1 MKKVVNVGIGGR
13 TFVIDEDA
21 YQKLDQYL
29 VRFREKTGLGFET
42 GDIMD
47 DLEQR
52 IAELF
57 TEALGSRGDVVNIT
71 IVNKIISQLGMPDGG
86 TMDENFTSAGATSAE
101 ANTQSLAKRL
111 FRDPDNKIIG
121 GVCSGFALYLN
132 LDVTLMRI
140 IFILMLFMGGIGFW
154 AYIIFWIIAP
164 AAFTAAQKC
173 EMRGIPVTAEN
184 LRKFSTIK

>member
-86 TMDENFTSAGATSAE
+86 TMDENFTSAGTTSAE
-101 ANTQSLAKRL
+101 ANSQLLAKRL
-111 FRDPDNKIIG
+111 FRDPDNKVIG

-154 AYIIFWIIAP
+154 AYVIFWIIAP
-164 AAFTAAQKC
+164 AAYTAAQKC

>member
-86 TMDENFTSAGATSAE
+86 TMDENFTSAGTTSAE
-101 ANTQSLAKRL
+101 ANSQLLAKRL
-111 FRDPDNKIIG
+111 FRDPDNKVIG

-164 AAFTAAQKC
+164 AAYTAAQKC